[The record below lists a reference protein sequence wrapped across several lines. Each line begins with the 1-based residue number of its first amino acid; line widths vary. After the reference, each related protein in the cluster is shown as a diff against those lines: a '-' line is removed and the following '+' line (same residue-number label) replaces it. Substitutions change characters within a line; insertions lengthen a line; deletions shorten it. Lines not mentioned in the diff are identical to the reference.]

1 MTLTSKDHY
10 YLVHMLYELKI
21 GELTGY
27 YSLTMQL
34 SFVNLLIV
42 ILKNRKN
49 NAEEIILMRE
59 VEFRE
64 KVLGI
69 GYSAMKL
76 NLESVQQWG
85 SGHSS

>member
-10 YLVHMLYELKI
+10 YLVRMLYELKI
-21 GELTGY
+21 GELTHY

-42 ILKNRKN
+42 ILKNRKK

-76 NLESVQQWG
+76 HLESVQQWG

>member
-69 GYSAMKL
+69 G
-76 NLESVQQWG
+76 
-85 SGHSS
+85 